1 VEQRPVSIGWQ
12 TVFMFLPYV
21 WIFAFY
27 RIEKLRMGVLLLLG
41 AAGISLVPQIILP
54 YPYGFGIA
62 LIATILLPIYFIRTW
77 SREWNAKL
85 KTTVSEKK
93 ESPEY
98 VTGKSPLSILEER
111 YAKGEITKEE
121 FEKMKKDLE
130 NS

>member
-1 VEQRPVSIGWQ
+1 
-12 TVFMFLPYV
+12 
-21 WIFAFY
+21 
-27 RIEKLRMGVLLLLG
+27 MGVLLLLG
-41 AAGISLVPQIILP
+41 AAGIGLVPQIILP
-54 YPYGFGIA
+54 YPYGSGIA
-62 LIATILLPIYFIRTW
+62 LLATILLPIYFIRTW

-85 KTTVSEKK
+85 KTTISEKK

-98 VTGKSPLSILEER
+98 VIGKSPLSILEER